1 MARIVLILS
10 VGILIVFP
18 IDVMIVDLADFDIG
32 INPYRL
38 DTKDFKG
45 PVAGKADVTKTGRD
59 VNEDTETADRRP
71 TFEHGDVAVGPVY
84 SLVRPK

>member
-1 MARIVLILS
+1 
-10 VGILIVFP
+10 
-18 IDVMIVDLADFDIG
+18 MIVDLADFDIG

-71 TFEHGDVAVGPVY
+71 TSSMGM
-84 SLVRPK
+84 